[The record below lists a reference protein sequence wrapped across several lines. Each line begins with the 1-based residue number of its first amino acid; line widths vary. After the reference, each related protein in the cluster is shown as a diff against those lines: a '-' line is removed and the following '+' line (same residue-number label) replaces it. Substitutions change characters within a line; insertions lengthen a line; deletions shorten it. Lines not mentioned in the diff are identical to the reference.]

1 MVIENLLEMKQVSLV
16 FPAPAGEQCVLQDV
30 SLGVKPGEFVCIVGP
45 SGCGKTSLLRILGG
59 LLPPSAGSVSLAGQ
73 PLTAPRRDIG
83 FVFQRANLM
92 PWRTV
97 EHNVTLPLEIEGV
110 ETAKAREQAFAL
122 LDLVGLSGYEK
133 AYPKQ
138 LSGGMQQRG
147 CPRQS
152 THPESGVALDG

>member
-1 MVIENLLEMKQVSLV
+1 MVIENLLEMKQVSLI
-16 FPAPAGEQCVLQDV
+16 FPAQAGEQCVLQDV

-59 LLPPSAGSVSLAGQ
+59 LLPPSAGSVSLAGK

-110 ETAKAREQAFAL
+110 EAAKAREQAIRASRSGRTVRL
-122 LDLVGLSGYEK
+122 REGLSQAVVRGH
-133 AYPKQ
+133 AAT
-138 LSGGMQQRG
+138 G
-147 CPRQS
+147 CPRQG